1 MAPLYG
7 CCTAKAREYDV
18 TKTGAAIAALVLL
31 AGCKQ
36 TTGDIG
42 NETNAAAARL
52 GSAADNLAD
61 RTDDWG
67 DRASNSVDNASAT
80 DKTRIDTL
88 NAKLGKL
95 VDPGV
100 TTDAWV
106 GRWRGVEGLNLVI
119 AKDAKKG
126 PGYYTLT
133 QQYTLD
139 DKGVFEGHA
148 VGDTIQFTRPDG
160 DQFLHETDG
169 MATGLK
175 YLATKKQCLTVKPGE
190 GYCRD

>member
-1 MAPLYG
+1 MP
-7 CCTAKAREYDV
+7 
-18 TKTGAAIAALVLL
+18 KTWKMLGLALLL

-36 TTGDIG
+36 SASDIG
-42 NETNAAAARL
+42 NRADATATRL
-52 GSAADNLAD
+52 GNAADNLAD

-67 DRASNSVDNASAT
+67 DRASNRVDAASARNQA
-80 DKTRIDTL
+80 RIGNL
-88 NAKLGKL
+88 NDRMGKL

-100 TTDAWV
+100 PTDKWV

-119 AKDAKKG
+119 AKDEAKG
-126 PGYYTLT
+126 AGHYTLT

-139 DKGVFEGHA
+139 DKGVFAGHA

-160 DQFLHETDG
+160 DQVLRETDG
-169 MATGLK
+169 AATGLK
-175 YLATKKQCLTVKPGE
+175 WLATKKDCLTVKPGE

>member
-1 MAPLYG
+1 M
-7 CCTAKAREYDV
+7 
-18 TKTGAAIAALVLL
+18 TKTGYALAALVVL

-36 TTGDIG
+36 TASDIG
-42 NETNAAAARL
+42 NAANTSMQAA
-52 GSAADNLAD
+52 GNAADNLAD

-67 DRASNSVDNASAT
+67 DRASNRVDNAAAA
-80 DKTRIDTL
+80 DEARIGKL
-88 NAKLGKL
+88 NDRMGKL

-100 TTDAWV
+100 PTDKWI

-126 PGYYTLT
+126 AGHYTLT

-139 DKGVFEGHA
+139 DKGVFEGTG
-148 VGDTIQFTRPDG
+148 VGDVIQFHRPDG
-160 DQFLHETDG
+160 DQTLRETDG
-169 MATGLK
+169 GATGLK
-175 YLATKKQCLTVKPGE
+175 YLATKKDCLTVKPGE